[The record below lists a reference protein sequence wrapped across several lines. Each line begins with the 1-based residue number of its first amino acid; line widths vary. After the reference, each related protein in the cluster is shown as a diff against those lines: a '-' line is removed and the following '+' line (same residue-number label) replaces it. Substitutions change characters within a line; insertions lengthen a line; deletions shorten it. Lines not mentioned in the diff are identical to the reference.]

1 MLRHL
6 PGHLGPGEDLV
17 PIRGGKIL
25 PDPGCWAGVVDG
37 RFTVLGLGFLDCNPQ
52 TYQPE
57 SEPCPVPTL
66 ITTRS
71 K

>member
-6 PGHLGPGEDLV
+6 PGHLAGPGR
-17 PIRGGKIL
+17 ISSRYGGKIL
-25 PDPGCWAGVVDG
+25 PDPGCGEGIVDG
-37 RFTVLGLGFLDCNPQ
+37 RFTLLGLGFLDCNPQ